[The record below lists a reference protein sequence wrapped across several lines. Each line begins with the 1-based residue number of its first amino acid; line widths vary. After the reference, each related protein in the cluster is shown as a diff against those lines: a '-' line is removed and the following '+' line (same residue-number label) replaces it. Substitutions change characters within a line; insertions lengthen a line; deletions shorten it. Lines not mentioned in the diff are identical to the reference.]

1 MWRYVVRRVVGAVL
15 VLWLVSLIVF
25 VTIRALPGDALL
37 VKLGEA
43 GQLSEED
50 TAVAREALGLND
62 ALPVAYVK
70 WATSFLLLDPGNSL
84 IYENVSV
91 ATRIKDALPATLEL
105 GILATMVGLP
115 FALGLGALAALRQ
128 DTWLDYPVR
137 LVAVAGI
144 SIPSFVIG
152 TVVLMVTS
160 RQWGYAPPFGWVN
173 FWEDPLKNLE
183 QVYIPVAIL
192 AFGFSATTMRMTRS
206 AVLEVMRQDYVRT
219 ATAKGLAARAVFSRH
234 IMRNAMISVAT
245 LVGIQIVFLFSGALI
260 LEIIFA
266 IPGVGRLTITAIR
279 ERDYPQVM
287 ANTMFFATI
296 VVTMNLLVDLLYGVL
311 DPRVKYS

>member
-1 MWRYVVRRVVGAVL
+1 MWKYVVRRVFGAVL

-25 VTIRALPGDALL
+25 TTIRALPGDALL

-50 TAVAREALGLND
+50 AAAARAELGLD
-62 ALPVAYVK
+62 DSLPVAYVK
-70 WATSFLLLDPGNSL
+70 WATSFVLLDPGNSL
-84 IYENVSV
+84 IYEDTSV
-91 ATRIKDALPATLEL
+91 ATRIKDALPPTLEL
-105 GILATMVGLP
+105 GIFATLIGLP
-115 FALGLGALAALRQ
+115 FALGLGAIAALRQ

-144 SIPSFVIG
+144 SIPSFVLATAI
-152 TVVLMVTS
+152 LMFTA
-160 RQWGYAPPFGWVN
+160 RQWSYAPPFGWVN

-192 AFGFSATTMRMTRS
+192 GFGFSATTMRMTRS

-219 ATAKGLAARAVFSRH
+219 ARAKGLAARDVFSRH
-234 IMRNAMISVAT
+234 IMRNALISVAT
-245 LVGIQIVFLFSGALI
+245 LVGLQVVFLFSGSLI

-296 VVTMNLLVDLLYGVL
+296 MVTMNLIVDLFYGVL
-311 DPRVKYS
+311 DPRVKYT

>member
-105 GILATMVGLP
+105 GILATIVGLP

>member
-1 MWRYVVRRVVGAVL
+1 MWRYVVRRVVGAVI

-50 TAVAREALGLND
+50 TAIARAELGLD
-62 ALPVAYVK
+62 QPLPVAYVK
-70 WATSFLLLDPGNSL
+70 WATSFLLFDPGNSL

-144 SIPSFVIG
+144 SVPSFVIA

>member
-1 MWRYVVRRVVGAVL
+1 MWRYVARRVVGAVL

-50 TAVAREALGLND
+50 MAIARAELGLD
-62 ALPVAYVK
+62 QSLPVAYVK

-91 ATRIKDALPATLEL
+91 ATRIKDALPPTLEL
-105 GILATMVGLP
+105 GILATIVGLP
-115 FALGLGALAALRQ
+115 FALGLGAIAALRQ

-144 SIPSFVIG
+144 SVPSFVIA
-152 TVVLMVTS
+152 TAVLMITS

-192 AFGFSATTMRMTRS
+192 SFGFSATTMRMTRS

-245 LVGIQIVFLFSGALI
+245 LVGLQIVFLFSGSLI

-296 VVTMNLLVDLLYGVL
+296 MVTMNLVVDLVYGLL